1 MLNILLVIATAL
13 LAAPDPPDAPNAP
26 DAPAAE
32 SVMDAQAKQQA
43 AEEAAQQTQR
53 DQLAVAE
60 HVLREAGLTRGSL
73 PRYLFPALV
82 EREAEL
88 RAMRHRLAD
97 LELQLADLDAQ
108 IAEMQAFV
116 LDHDRYGTDFSQYRL
131 VRRQA
136 EQEVR
141 RRAALERRARRQLAL
156 QQKEQTKAD
165 RDAVES
171 VAAVGKDLQE
181 TLRKMNF
188 GLIGQ
193 GVWGSR
199 SAYAYARVDKPG
211 EAVNYNP
218 SPFGRTRITSES
230 RTELDWSKMTISGS
244 VLNAAEETRNIGI
257 AFAFF
262 DEHGNQVGAETVVVN
277 NARSGVPYPFTQK
290 LDMAATKPFASSTS
304 WVLFADTIQ
313 PPPPAAQAGATTP

>member
-1 MLNILLVIATAL
+1 MLNILLLTATAL
-13 LAAPDPPDAPNAP
+13 LAAPDTPDGPDVPDAPTA
-26 DAPAAE
+26 DTATE
-32 SVMDAQAKQQA
+32 AQTAQQA

-53 DQLAVAE
+53 DRLAVAA
-60 HVLREAGLTRGSL
+60 HVLAEGGLRRTSL

-156 QQKEQTKAD
+156 QQKEQTKAA
-165 RDAVES
+165 RDAVKS
-171 VAAVGKDLQE
+171 VVSAGKDLQE

-193 GVWGSR
+193 DVWSSR
-199 SAYAYARVDKPG
+199 SAYAYARIDKPS

-218 SPFGRTRITSES
+218 SPFGRTRITTES

-244 VLNAAEETRNIGI
+244 VLNAAKSTCNIGI

-304 WVLFADTIQ
+304 WVLFADPIQ
-313 PPPPAAQAGATTP
+313 PAPAPAQAGASTP